1 MLTYIISFCKN
12 KLEKTWK
19 LLLWR
24 DFFLYSNEDNFRK
37 KSALFLK
44 TCNFN
49 SLDFFVFTSTKCFTQ
64 LKKVLSEVVV

>member
-49 SLDFFVFTSTKCFTQ
+49 SLDFFCFYINKVFHTI
-64 LKKVLSEVVV
+64 KKSFE

>member
-24 DFFLYSNEDNFRK
+24 DFVFIVMRTTFVKNLLCFKNMQFQQPRFFFCFYINKVFHTIK
-37 KSALFLK
+37 KSF
-44 TCNFN
+44 
-49 SLDFFVFTSTKCFTQ
+49 
-64 LKKVLSEVVV
+64 E